1 MERCFSLKKIWIR
14 NISISLLSLICLF
27 LGGCGEKSAE
37 RSTVSVQFLSV
48 NDFHGQLDRVNKVNG
63 KSVGSAS
70 YLAAHLRKR
79 EQQNKHTF
87 LVHAGDAVGAS
98 APISSLLQDEPTID
112 ILNTLQF
119 DVGTL
124 GNHEFD
130 EGVEEMM
137 RLIDGGVH
145 PTTGY
150 FAGANFPY
158 TVANVV
164 DKKTKK
170 PILPPYIIEK
180 VEGIPIAFI
189 GVVTHTTPMSV
200 MPNGI
205 QDVIFTDEAEAI
217 NREVA
222 NLKQQGVK
230 AILVLAHEGGTQNGK
245 TGEITGP
252 IADIT
257 QKLDEEVD
265 VVFSGHSHTYLNGT
279 IDHKLVVQ
287 ASCYGAAFASVEVV
301 LDRNTKDVIHKQA
314 EIVNTFHDD
323 ITPDAQIQKIVD
335 RAAEKVAPITS
346 EEIAQAK
353 KAITRRENKAGES
366 ALGNLIADSQ
376 RWAMKT
382 DFAFMNP
389 GGIRADLP
397 AGKVTWGDLYTIQP
411 FQNDLMK
418 MELTGEQIGRL
429 LQQQFQNPSK
439 RQILKVAGL
448 TFSWSNDRVIEIKQS
463 DGTPLVPTQTYT
475 VAVNRF
481 LAEGGDNFTVFT
493 EGKKGVVGSIDL
505 DAFIGYI
512 RQLPQPF
519 SAQIEGRIQRVDR

>member
-1 MERCFSLKKIWIR
+1 VKQIRLR
-14 NISISLLSLICLF
+14 NISISLLSLTWLF
-27 LGGCGEKSAE
+27 LGGCGEKSTE
-37 RSTVSVQFLSV
+37 PNTVSVQLLSV
-48 NDFHGQLDRVNKVNG
+48 NDFHGQLDRVSKVNG
-63 KSVGSAS
+63 KEVGSAS

-79 EQQNKHTF
+79 EQQNKHTL

-98 APISSLLQDEPTID
+98 APVSSLLQDEPTID
-112 ILNTLQF
+112 ILNALQF
-119 DVGTL
+119 AVGTV

-137 RLIDGGVH
+137 RLIYGGTH

-158 TVANVV
+158 TVANVI

-170 PILPPYIIEK
+170 QIFPPSVIKE

-189 GVVTHTTPMSV
+189 GVVTRTTPVSV

-205 QDVIFTDEAEAI
+205 KDVLFTDEAEAI

-230 AILVLAHEGGTQNGK
+230 AIMVLAHEGGTQDKK

-257 QKLDEEVD
+257 QQLDDEVD

-279 IDHKLVVQ
+279 IAHKLVVQ
-287 ASCYGAAFASVEVV
+287 AFCYGAAFASVEVV
-301 LDRNTKDVIHKQA
+301 LDRNTKDVIQKRA
-314 EIVNTFHDD
+314 EIVNTFHDGV
-323 ITPDAQIQKIVD
+323 TPDAQIQKIVD
-335 RAAEKVAPITS
+335 RAMEEVAPITS
-346 EEIAQAK
+346 EVIAQSQ
-353 KAITRRENKAGES
+353 KAITRSENKAGES
-366 ALGNLIADSQ
+366 ALGNLITDAQ
-376 RWAMKT
+376 RWQMKT
-382 DFAFMNP
+382 NFAFTNP
-389 GGIRADLP
+389 GGIRADIP
-397 AGKVTWGDLYTIQP
+397 KGKVTWGDLYTIQP
-411 FQNDLMK
+411 FNNDLIK
-418 MELTGEQIGRL
+418 MELTGEQIARL
-429 LQQQFQNPSK
+429 LQQQFQQPSK
-439 RQILKVAGL
+439 RQMLKVSGL
-448 TFSWSNDRVIEIKQS
+448 TFTWSNDHVVEIKQS
-463 DGTPLVPTQTYT
+463 DGTPLVPNQTYT

-493 EGKKGVVGSIDL
+493 EGKNSVEGPTDL
-505 DAFIGYI
+505 NAFIDYI

-519 SAQIEGRIQRVDR
+519 SAQIEGRIQRID